1 MSTIFKKSYR
11 KESITVI
18 TRKDLGDV
26 LKERYETIII
36 KGELSK
42 RVLDEMNGYR
52 SGKDTVNYV
61 VHSVLPILGSAKS
74 LQSFEKYFRDYRV
87 TGDFKDQV
95 VLKLKE
101 ETKGRAK

>member
-1 MSTIFKKSYR
+1 MSMVFKKSYR
-11 KESITVI
+11 KGSITVI

-26 LKERYETIII
+26 LKARYETIII

-42 RVLDEMNGYR
+42 RVLDEMNGCR
-52 SGKDTVNYV
+52 TGKETVNYV
-61 VHSVLPILGSAKS
+61 VHSVLPVLGSPKS

-87 TGDFKDQV
+87 SGDFKDQV